1 MANLMK
7 EYDLKY
13 YDFTDY
19 FQQNNNID
27 YWKDEN
33 HLSKTGADK
42 FSVVLANT
50 LKNDLK

>member
-1 MANLMK
+1 MK
-7 EYDLKY
+7 KFNIKY

-19 FQQNNNID
+19 FSNDDNID

-42 FSVVLANT
+42 FSLFIANA
-50 LKNDLK
+50 LKDDLK